1 MTLGKSHSTFPLWA
15 SSFPFCEVGRGNGVF
30 WRWIPVE
37 VPRAVPRKYT
47 SLAAGSL
54 QRGASLQP
62 RLRLDTWQHLG
73 GHGALGV
80 WPRKVGPALGVKVD
94 PPSGG

>member
-1 MTLGKSHSTFPLWA
+1 MDSCGSAQSCPQKDA
-15 SSFPFCEVGRGNGVF
+15 
-30 WRWIPVE
+30 
-37 VPRAVPRKYT
+37 

-62 RLRLDTWQHLG
+62 RLRLDFWQHLG